1 MKIVKLGTTERHDVN
16 KGSYKGVR
24 LMLTSVASV
33 ANTPLPAMAVDFS
46 QINAKAV
53 LIRGKQEI
61 ELFNDT
67 LDILVPFFHAKRGY
81 YNANVGLVKVAHSAG
96 VFAERLQ
103 LIELDFQGI
112 LNVTEGDDKLIVEI
126 TTDRT
131 KTYPAGVDSINS
143 LVEFDIEPGVGYET
157 HVAQIIT
164 ESVKL
169 NEKTLPLQIG
179 DNIMKL
185 MFINTDK
192 TTYENPVIKDLNFVC
207 DRLSYQKKF
216 FELVQMHL
224 EYFDTN
230 IYENVDRG
238 TFKNPQNIILFDGVT
253 PQGMSYI
260 HDVSMKVN
268 FNDQNVAQGKNWIA
282 YTRFTQDE
290 RQLRNAKALYEK
302 HKQKNANTALTAG
315 R

>member
-1 MKIVKLGTTERHDVN
+1 MRIVKLGTTERFDVN
-16 KGSYKGVR
+16 KGSYKEVR
-24 LMLTSVASV
+24 IILTTIAAA
-33 ANTPLPAMAVDFS
+33 ANTPLPAEAVDLS

-67 LDILVPFFHAKRGY
+67 LDILVPYFHGKRGY
-81 YNANVGLVKVAHSAG
+81 YNAVVGVNVIEPAAG
-96 VFAERLQ
+96 VFAERHQ
-103 LIELDFQGI
+103 YIHLDFQGI

-143 LVEFDIEPGVGYET
+143 LVEFDIEAGVGYET

-164 ESVKL
+164 ESIKL

-192 TTYENPVIKDLNFVC
+192 TTYQNPVIKDLNFVC

-216 FELVQMHL
+216 TELVQMHL
-224 EYFDTN
+224 QEFDTN
-230 IYENVDRG
+230 VYENQNRG
-238 TFKNPQNIILFDGVT
+238 IFKNPQNIILFDGVT
-253 PQGMSYI
+253 SNGMSFI

-268 FNDQNVAQGKNWIA
+268 FNEANVAQGKNWIA
-282 YTRFTQDE
+282 YTRFMQDE
-290 RQLRNAKALYEK
+290 RQLRKARELYEK
-302 HKQKNANTALTAG
+302 HKQKNANTALTSG